1 MVCAICGETSHLTR
15 DCPQRHDKK
24 KMEESRQRDHAYLE
38 FMDELEG
45 RKRVEEKAATG
56 SERRRPG
63 AGDDM
68 EIDEEG
74 GVGVNG
80 NQGYV
85 NGNQGYVNGNVNQG
99 YVGNMNQSIAMSGNG
114 NPQPI
119 IRPGMIGYAQQPL
132 NMNWQQQSLRRKRSC
147 EVRGRT
153 NDVLYDPVWNDPT
166 TTEQWQIVVF
176 VVRPFVLFLQVK
188 SWRRRR

>member
-45 RKRVEEKAATG
+45 RKRDEEKAAKG

-74 GVGVNG
+74 GVGSV

-85 NGNQGYVNGNVNQG
+85 NV
-99 YVGNMNQSIAMSGNG
+99 NQSITMSGNE

-132 NMNWQQQSLRRKRSC
+132 NMNWQQQSLRRRRSR
-147 EVRGRT
+147 EVRRRT
-153 NDVLYDPVWNDPT
+153 NDVLYDPVWNAPT

>member
-45 RKRVEEKAATG
+45 RKRDEEKAAKG

-74 GVGVNG
+74 GVGVN
-80 NQGYV
+80 QGF
-85 NGNQGYVNGNVNQG
+85 
-99 YVGNMNQSIAMSGNG
+99 VGNMNQSVAMSGNG

-176 VVRPFVLFLQVK
+176 VVRPFVLFLTVK
-188 SWRRRR
+188 SWKRRR

>member
-1 MVCAICGETSHLTR
+1 MCAICGETSHLTR

-45 RKRVEEKAATG
+45 RKRGEEKAVKG

-63 AGDDM
+63 VGDDM
-68 EIDEEG
+68 EIDEERG
-74 GVGVNG
+74 MGVNVNQGFVGVG
-80 NQGYV
+80 
-85 NGNQGYVNGNVNQG
+85 VNQG
-99 YVGNMNQSIAMSGNG
+99 YVGNVNQSVAMNGNG

-132 NMNWQQQSLRRKRSC
+132 NMNWQQQSLRRRRLRDVMC
-147 EVRGRT
+147 RT

-176 VVRPFVLFLQVK
+176 VVRPFVLFLQAK

>member
-45 RKRVEEKAATG
+45 RKRGEEKAMKG

-74 GVGVNG
+74 GVGSV

-85 NGNQGYVNGNVNQG
+85 NV
-99 YVGNMNQSIAMSGNG
+99 NQSITMSGNE

-132 NMNWQQQSLRRKRSC
+132 NMNWQQQSLRRRRSR
-147 EVRGRT
+147 EVRRRT

-176 VVRPFVLFLQVK
+176 VVRPFVLFLQAK

>member
-1 MVCAICGETSHLTR
+1 
-15 DCPQRHDKK
+15 
-24 KMEESRQRDHAYLE
+24 
-38 FMDELEG
+38 MDELEG
-45 RKRVEEKAATG
+45 RKRVEEKAAKG

-74 GVGVNG
+74 GVGVN
-80 NQGYV
+80 
-85 NGNQGYVNGNVNQG
+85 VNQG
-99 YVGNMNQSIAMSGNG
+99 FVGVGVNQGFVGTVNQSIAMNGNG

-132 NMNWQQQSLRRKRSC
+132 NMNWQQQSLRRRGSC
-147 EVRGRT
+147 EVRRRT

-188 SWRRRR
+188 LWRRRR

>member
-45 RKRVEEKAATG
+45 RKRGEEKVVKG

-74 GVGVNG
+74 VGV
-80 NQGYV
+80 
-85 NGNQGYVNGNVNQG
+85 NVNQG
-99 YVGNMNQSIAMSGNG
+99 YVGNMNQNIAMNGNG

-119 IRPGMIGYAQQPL
+119 IRPGMIGYAQRPL
-132 NMNWQQQSLRRKRSC
+132 NMNWQQ
-147 EVRGRT
+147 
-153 NDVLYDPVWNDPT
+153 
-166 TTEQWQIVVF
+166 
-176 VVRPFVLFLQVK
+176 
-188 SWRRRR
+188 

>member
-45 RKRVEEKAATG
+45 RKRGEEKAVKG

-74 GVGVNG
+74 GVGSV

-85 NGNQGYVNGNVNQG
+85 NV
-99 YVGNMNQSIAMSGNG
+99 NQSITMSGNE

-132 NMNWQQQSLRRKRSC
+132 NMNWQQQSLRRRRSR
-147 EVRGRT
+147 EVRRRT
-153 NDVLYDPVWNDPT
+153 NDVLYDPVWNAPT

>member
-45 RKRVEEKAATG
+45 RKRGEKAVKG

-68 EIDEEG
+68 EIAEEG
-74 GVGVNG
+74 GV
-80 NQGYV
+80 
-85 NGNQGYVNGNVNQG
+85 NVNQG
-99 YVGNMNQSIAMSGNG
+99 YVGNVNQNIAMSGNG

-132 NMNWQQQSLRRKRSC
+132 NMNWQQQSLRRRRSC
-147 EVRGRT
+147 EVRRRT

-176 VVRPFVLFLQVK
+176 VVRPFVLFLRVQ

>member
-45 RKRVEEKAATG
+45 RKRDEEKAAKG

-74 GVGVNG
+74 VG
-80 NQGYV
+80 
-85 NGNQGYVNGNVNQG
+85 VNQG
-99 YVGNMNQSIAMSGNG
+99 YVGNMNQSVAMSGNG

-132 NMNWQQQSLRRKRSC
+132 NMNWQQQSLRRRRSR
-147 EVRGRT
+147 EVRRRT

-176 VVRPFVLFLQVK
+176 VVRPFVLFLRVK

>member
-45 RKRVEEKAATG
+45 RKRVEEKAAKG

-74 GVGVNG
+74 GVGVN
-80 NQGYV
+80 V
-85 NGNQGYVNGNVNQG
+85 NVNQG
-99 YVGNMNQSIAMSGNG
+99 YMGSVNQNVAMNGNG

-119 IRPGMIGYAQQPL
+119 IRPGMIGYAQQPM
-132 NMNWQQQSLRRKRSC
+132 NMNWQQQNLRGRRSC
-147 EVRGRT
+147 EGGGLSWECCYEK
-153 NDVLYDPVWNDPT
+153 DAFFAVWS
-166 TTEQWQIVVF
+166 
-176 VVRPFVLFLQVK
+176 R
-188 SWRRRR
+188 

>member
-45 RKRVEEKAATG
+45 RKRVEEKAVKG

-74 GVGVNG
+74 CVGVN
-80 NQGYV
+80 V
-85 NGNQGYVNGNVNQG
+85 NVNQG
-99 YVGNMNQSIAMSGNG
+99 YMGSVNQNVAMNGNG

-119 IRPGMIGYAQQPL
+119 IRPGMIGYAQQPM
-132 NMNWQQQSLRRKRSC
+132 NMNWQQQSLRRRRWR
-147 EVRGRT
+147 EVRHRT
-153 NDVLYDPVWNDPT
+153 NDVLYDPVWNAPT

-176 VVRPFVLFLQVK
+176 VVRPFVLFLTVK

>member
-45 RKRVEEKAATG
+45 RKRGEKAVKG

-74 GVGVNG
+74 GVGVN
-80 NQGYV
+80 
-85 NGNQGYVNGNVNQG
+85 VNQG
-99 YVGNMNQSIAMSGNG
+99 YVGNMNQSVAMSGNG

-132 NMNWQQQSLRRKRSC
+132 NMNWQQQSLRRRRSR
-147 EVRGRT
+147 EVRRRT

>member
-45 RKRVEEKAATG
+45 RKRGEEKAMKG

-74 GVGVNG
+74 GVGVN
-80 NQGYV
+80 V
-85 NGNQGYVNGNVNQG
+85 NVNQG
-99 YVGNMNQSIAMSGNG
+99 YLGNMNQSIAMSGNG

-132 NMNWQQQSLRRKRSC
+132 NMNLQQQSLRRRRWR
-147 EVRGRT
+147 EVRRRT
-153 NDVLYDPVWNDPT
+153 NDVLYDSVWNAPT

>member
-45 RKRVEEKAATG
+45 RKRDEEKAAKG
-56 SERRRPG
+56 SERRQPG

-74 GVGVNG
+74 GVGVN
-80 NQGYV
+80 V
-85 NGNQGYVNGNVNQG
+85 NVNQG
-99 YVGNMNQSIAMSGNG
+99 YVGNVNQNVAMNGNG

-119 IRPGMIGYAQQPL
+119 IRPGIIGYAQQPL
-132 NMNWQQQSLRRKRSC
+132 NMNWQQQSLRRRRLRDVMC
-147 EVRGRT
+147 RT
-153 NDVLYDPVWNDPT
+153 NDVLYDPVWNAPT

>member
-45 RKRVEEKAATG
+45 RKRGEEKAAKG

-74 GVGVNG
+74 GV
-80 NQGYV
+80 
-85 NGNQGYVNGNVNQG
+85 NVNQG
-99 YVGNMNQSIAMSGNG
+99 YVGSVNQSIAMNGNG

-132 NMNWQQQSLRRKRSC
+132 NMNWQQQSLRRRRSR
-147 EVRGRT
+147 EVRRRT

>member
-45 RKRVEEKAATG
+45 RKRGEEKAAKG

-74 GVGVNG
+74 GVGSV

-85 NGNQGYVNGNVNQG
+85 NV
-99 YVGNMNQSIAMSGNG
+99 NQSITMSGNE

-132 NMNWQQQSLRRKRSC
+132 NMNWQQQSLRRRRWR
-147 EVRGRT
+147 EVRRRT

>member
-45 RKRVEEKAATG
+45 RKRGEEKVVKG

-74 GVGVNG
+74 VGVNVSVNQSFVG
-80 NQGYV
+80 NV
-85 NGNQGYVNGNVNQG
+85 NVNQG
-99 YVGNMNQSIAMSGNG
+99 FVGNMNQSIAMNGNG

-132 NMNWQQQSLRRKRSC
+132 NMNLQQQSLRRRRWR
-147 EVRGRT
+147 EVRRRT
-153 NDVLYDPVWNDPT
+153 NDVLYDSVWNAPT

>member
-45 RKRVEEKAATG
+45 RKRDEEKAAKG

-74 GVGVNG
+74 VG
-80 NQGYV
+80 
-85 NGNQGYVNGNVNQG
+85 VNQG
-99 YVGNMNQSIAMSGNG
+99 YVGNMNQSVAMSGNG

-132 NMNWQQQSLRRKRSC
+132 NMNWQQQSLRRRRWR
-147 EVRGRT
+147 EVRRRT

>member
-45 RKRVEEKAATG
+45 RKRVEEKAAKG

-74 GVGVNG
+74 GV
-80 NQGYV
+80 
-85 NGNQGYVNGNVNQG
+85 NVNQG
-99 YVGNMNQSIAMSGNG
+99 YVGTVNQSVAMSENG

-176 VVRPFVLFLQVK
+176 VVRPFVLFLTVK
-188 SWRRRR
+188 SWKRRR

>member
-45 RKRVEEKAATG
+45 RKRGEEKAVKE

-74 GVGVNG
+74 GVGVN
-80 NQGYV
+80 V
-85 NGNQGYVNGNVNQG
+85 NVNQG
-99 YVGNMNQSIAMSGNG
+99 YVGNMNQNIAMNGNG

-132 NMNWQQQSLRRKRSC
+132 NMNWQQQSLRRRRWR
-147 EVRGRT
+147 EVRHRT
-153 NDVLYDPVWNDPT
+153 NDVLYDSVWNDPT

-176 VVRPFVLFLQVK
+176 VVRPFVLFLEAK

>member
-24 KMEESRQRDHAYLE
+24 KMEESRQRAHAYLE
-38 FMDELEG
+38 FMDELDG
-45 RKRVEEKAATG
+45 RKRGEKAVKG

-74 GVGVNG
+74 GGGGGV
-80 NQGYV
+80 
-85 NGNQGYVNGNVNQG
+85 NVNQG
-99 YVGNMNQSIAMSGNG
+99 FVGNMNQSVAMNGNG

-132 NMNWQQQSLRRKRSC
+132 NMNWQQQSLRRRRSRD
-147 EVRGRT
+147 VRRRT

-176 VVRPFVLFLQVK
+176 VVRPFILFLRVK

>member
-45 RKRVEEKAATG
+45 RKRGEEKSVKG
-56 SERRRPG
+56 SERRLPG

-74 GVGVNG
+74 GVGVN
-80 NQGYV
+80 V
-85 NGNQGYVNGNVNQG
+85 NVNQG
-99 YVGNMNQSIAMSGNG
+99 YVGNVNQSVAMSGNG

-132 NMNWQQQSLRRKRSC
+132 NMNWQQQSLRRRRSW
-147 EVRGRT
+147 EVRRRT
-153 NDVLYDPVWNDPT
+153 NDVLYDPVWNAPT

-176 VVRPFVLFLQVK
+176 VVRPFVLFLPVK

>member
-45 RKRVEEKAATG
+45 RKRGEEKSVKG

-74 GVGVNG
+74 GVGSV

-85 NGNQGYVNGNVNQG
+85 NV
-99 YVGNMNQSIAMSGNG
+99 NQSITMSGNE

-132 NMNWQQQSLRRKRSC
+132 NMNWQQQSLRRRRWR
-147 EVRGRT
+147 EVRRRT
-153 NDVLYDPVWNDPT
+153 NDVLYDSVWNDPT

>member
-1 MVCAICGETSHLTR
+1 MSS
-15 DCPQRHDKK
+15 K
-24 KMEESRQRDHAYLE
+24 
-38 FMDELEG
+38 
-45 RKRVEEKAATG
+45 EKAVKG

-74 GVGVNG
+74 
-80 NQGYV
+80 YV
-85 NGNQGYVNGNVNQG
+85 NGNQGYVGNVNVNQG
-99 YVGNMNQSIAMSGNG
+99 YVTVNQGYVGTVNQSVAMSGNG
-114 NPQPI
+114 YPQPI
-119 IRPGMIGYAQQPL
+119 IRAGMIGYAQQPL
-132 NMNWQQQSLRRKRSC
+132 NMNWQQQSLRRRRSR
-147 EVRGRT
+147 EVRRRT

>member
-45 RKRVEEKAATG
+45 RKRGEEKSVKG

-74 GVGVNG
+74 GVGSV

-85 NGNQGYVNGNVNQG
+85 NV
-99 YVGNMNQSIAMSGNG
+99 NQSITMSGNE

-132 NMNWQQQSLRRKRSC
+132 NMNWQQQSLRRRRSR
-147 EVRGRT
+147 EVRRRT

>member
-45 RKRVEEKAATG
+45 RKRGEKAVKG

-74 GVGVNG
+74 GVGSV

-85 NGNQGYVNGNVNQG
+85 NV
-99 YVGNMNQSIAMSGNG
+99 NQSITMSGNE

-132 NMNWQQQSLRRKRSC
+132 NMNWQQQSLRRRRSR
-147 EVRGRT
+147 EVRRRT

>member
-45 RKRVEEKAATG
+45 RKRDEEKAVKG

-74 GVGVNG
+74 GVGSV

-85 NGNQGYVNGNVNQG
+85 NV
-99 YVGNMNQSIAMSGNG
+99 NQSITMSGNE

-132 NMNWQQQSLRRKRSC
+132 NMNWQQQSLRRRRSR
-147 EVRGRT
+147 EVRRRT
-153 NDVLYDPVWNDPT
+153 NDVLYDPVWNAPT

>member
-45 RKRVEEKAATG
+45 RKRGEEKAVKG

-74 GVGVNG
+74 GVD
-80 NQGYV
+80 
-85 NGNQGYVNGNVNQG
+85 VNQG
-99 YVGNMNQSIAMSGNG
+99 YVGNMNQSVAMNGNG

-119 IRPGMIGYAQQPL
+119 IRPGMIGYAQQPM
-132 NMNWQQQSLRRKRSC
+132 NMNWQQQSLRRRRWRD
-147 EVRGRT
+147 VRRRT
-153 NDVLYDPVWNDPT
+153 NDVLYDPVWNAPT

>member
-45 RKRVEEKAATG
+45 RKRGEEKAAKG

-74 GVGVNG
+74 GVGVN
-80 NQGYV
+80 V
-85 NGNQGYVNGNVNQG
+85 NVNQG
-99 YVGNMNQSIAMSGNG
+99 YMGSVNQNVAMNGNG

-119 IRPGMIGYAQQPL
+119 IRPGMIGYAQQPM
-132 NMNWQQQSLRRKRSC
+132 NMNWQQQSLRRRRLRDVMC
-147 EVRGRT
+147 RT